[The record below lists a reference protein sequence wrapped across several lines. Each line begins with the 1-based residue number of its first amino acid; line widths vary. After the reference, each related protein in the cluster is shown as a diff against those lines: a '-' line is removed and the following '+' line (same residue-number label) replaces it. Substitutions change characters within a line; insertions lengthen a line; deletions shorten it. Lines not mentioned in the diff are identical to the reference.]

1 MARQACAGC
10 LVVVGI
16 AIAILCIARLIV
28 YLSALAELE
37 LESSVTAGDEEK
49 GNPGRLWSTP

>member
-37 LESSVTAGDEEK
+37 LESSAGDEEKK